1 MIVQSEYEA
10 DLLKPALLALLDASI
25 LELGDLCAQQVPVVR
40 NKVDV
45 VCVRSRDSTLI
56 SLELK
61 KSSWMGAYD
70 QAKRHGAWCHR
81 TYVAV
86 DSRSVPDRYG
96 EFWSILGIGIILTK
110 DRPAKIYKRS
120 PRSTL
125 SSLYLSRLTR
135 AYVREYGYE
144 IRCIL

>member
-1 MIVQSEYEA
+1 MIVQSQHEA
-10 DLLKPALLALLDASI
+10 ELLRPALLALLGASI
-25 LELGDLCAQQVPVVR
+25 LDEQDVCAQQVPIVR
-40 NKVDV
+40 NRVDA

-56 SLELK
+56 SVELK
-61 KSSWMGAYD
+61 KSSWIGAFE

-96 EFWSILGIGIILTK
+96 ESWAILGIGVILTK
-110 DRPAKIYKRS
+110 DRPATIYKRS

-125 SSLYLSRLTR
+125 SSLYLSRLAR
-135 AYVREYGYE
+135 AYVRAYGRE
-144 IRCIL
+144 ICTIL